1 MIIIILS
8 ILLIIFGFI
17 GVLLPFVP
25 GITLM
30 FIGILLYAVNDHFL
44 HITQNHIL
52 IFAILTIVSIIIDY
66 LSGIISAKLSKAS
79 KYGLIGAVVGSLLGL
94 LIFGFLGI
102 IIGPA
107 VGVFIFEYLAFKSL
121 KGSSDKAIKTLI
133 GSLISLIINFAIAV
147 FIIIFFI
154 VNIIR

>member
-94 LIFGFLGI
+94 LIF
-102 IIGPA
+102 
-107 VGVFIFEYLAFKSL
+107 EYLAFKSL